1 MSAGSERPGP
11 AGRGPLVRAVA
22 ETLLW
27 WVVTAAVWVASL
39 SAFTGAKLL
48 VGVICTLPCALVARP
63 ARRANDGDWRFPARW
78 LTWLPT
84 VLRDI
89 AAQTVTVW
97 LYALIPSRRHAEL
110 TTLRLPEEDDPT
122 AAGRRATAALSFSTT
137 PGTVVC
143 SASERDGTLVLHRVG
158 KRGRLE
164 EQVTR

>member
-1 MSAGSERPGP
+1 MT
-11 AGRGPLVRAVA
+11 V
-22 ETLLW
+22 
-27 WVVTAAVWVASL
+27 AVWMASL
-39 SAFTGAKLL
+39 SSFAADKFL
-48 VGVICTLPCALVARP
+48 VGTICTLPCAMVARP
-63 ARRANDGDWRFPARW
+63 ARQANDGKWRFPVRW
-78 LTWLPT
+78 LGWLPT

-110 TTLRLPEEDDPT
+110 TTLRLPEEDDPP

-158 KRGRLE
+158 RPGRLE
-164 EQVTR
+164 VQVTR